1 MNINELKS
9 LLSYEPDTGV
19 IRWIAK
25 GKGRIKKKEAGTLLH
40 SGYAGIC
47 IGPKRWQS
55 HRIAWALH
63 YGEWPKDQI
72 DHINGIRTDN
82 RICNLRE
89 ASNNQNGKNLGLSK
103 ANTSGFKGVC
113 FDKQTGK
120 WRAFIKVN
128 FKLINIGRFVNLQ
141 DAINARVAAEQQYF
155 GEWNRTRYENSNQ
168 RNQQERSPICSAV
181 L

>member
-89 ASNNQNGKNLGLSK
+89 ASNAQNGKNLGLSK
-103 ANTSGFKGVC
+103 ANTSGHKGVC

-120 WRAFIKVN
+120 WRAIIKVN
-128 FKLINIGRFVNLQ
+128 FNQINIGRYADLQ
-141 DAINARVAAEQQYF
+141 DAIDARIAAEQQYF

-168 RNQQERSPICSAV
+168 RNQ
-181 L
+181 

>member
-89 ASNNQNGKNLGLSK
+89 ASNAQNGKNLGLSK
-103 ANTSGFKGVC
+103 ANTSGHKGVC
-113 FDKQTGK
+113 FDKQTSK
-120 WRAFIKVN
+120 WRAIIKVN
-128 FKLINIGRFVNLQ
+128 FKQINIGRYADLQ
-141 DAINARVAAEQQYF
+141 DAIDARIAAEQQYF

-168 RNQQERSPICSAV
+168 RNQQKRSTICSAV

>member
-1 MNINELKS
+1 MNIDELKS

-19 IRWIAK
+19 IRWVAK

-63 YGEWPKDQI
+63 YGELPKDQI

-89 ASNNQNGKNLGLSK
+89 ATNAQNGKNLKLSK

-120 WRAFIKVN
+120 WRAIIKVN
-128 FKLINIGRFVNLQ
+128 FKLINIGLFVNLQ

-155 GEWNRTRYENSNQ
+155 GEWNRTRYENSN
-168 RNQQERSPICSAV
+168 
-181 L
+181 